1 MSWRSFL
8 SSSVSSLLRR
18 RRADRELAEEMR
30 HHLEL
35 EREYNMQQGLPDD
48 EARRRAERSFG
59 AIERYADEVRDER
72 GSRPVDA
79 VLQDM
84 RFALRSLRRR
94 FGFTTLVVLTLGF
107 GIGATT
113 ALFAVVRSVL
123 LTPLP
128 YGRTEGIAV
137 LWSAWTGFDKTWL
150 SYDEYEA
157 WKTEIPA
164 FEDVGL
170 YFPSSVNLTDGDS
183 PERVRSSTIGANVV
197 KILGVSPIL
206 GRTFTAEEDRPNGPV
221 AAMISFDLWQRRY
234 GADPSVVGRS
244 LQLNGQAVPIVGV
257 MPPGFK
263 LPMDFGADGAT
274 QVYTPL
280 ATDAESEGAVPGPA
294 FNRDGGSHGFY
305 GIARLAPGA
314 TADVANGQLTSHVA
328 GLVKDGSISADAH
341 FRAFSIPVET
351 HVTGAMRGPLYVLLG
366 AVAMVLLIACANV
379 AGLLLVRGERR
390 RRELAVRVALGA
402 GSARLTRLLFAETG
416 LLALGGAGL
425 GLFVAWLGIV
435 LVRRAAPA
443 SLPRVAE
450 TQIEPGL
457 LVFALLIGT
466 FAALLTGI
474 LPALQAT
481 HVSPAE
487 ELKEGGKGSSIG
499 GRLRWR
505 QTLVTAEVALAVI
518 LVVGAGLMVRSVA
531 NLLAI
536 DPGFSTNGVL
546 TMRLSTP
553 SAWYGDSVRVA
564 AFWDGVQAKVKALPD
579 VEQVGAVR
587 LLPLATEM
595 GDWGLQVEGY
605 TPPPNTGTPGDWQV
619 VTPGYFETVG
629 VRLRSGRLL
638 EARDDLNGPLAMV
651 VNKRFTELY
660 VSGRDPLGVRVR
672 IGGRGPDAERYTIV
686 GVVDDVKHNALT
698 SDVKA
703 QFYVTLAQF
712 ARAPG
717 NTMRS
722 MSLVVRTSANPNS
735 LVSPIRRIV
744 RETDARLPLS
754 DVRTLD
760 DIVGSSIAAPRF
772 AMQLLGAFG
781 LIALALSALGVFGVV
796 SQVVAMREQ
805 EFGIRAALGAQP
817 KELVRLSLATGLR
830 QTFAGIAIGVGAA
843 LVATRLLGQ
852 LLQGVA
858 PTDPMT
864 FAIVVAVTAA
874 VALLAS
880 AVPAV
885 RAARAHPSA
894 VLRAD

>member
-1 MSWRSFL
+1 MSWTSFL
-8 SSSVSSLLRR
+8 SSSLSALFRR
-18 RRADRELAEEMR
+18 RRVDRELAEEMQ

-35 EREYNMQQGLPDD
+35 EREYHVTQGLPAD
-48 EARRRAERSFG
+48 EAQRRAERSFG
-59 AIERYADEVRDER
+59 AMERYADEVRDER

-79 VLQDM
+79 MLQDL
-84 RFALRSLRRR
+84 RFAFRSLRRR
-94 FGFTTLVVLTLGF
+94 FGFATLVVLTLGF

-137 LWSAWTGFDKTWL
+137 LWSAWIGFDKTWL

-164 FEDVGL
+164 FEDVGI
-170 YFPSSVNLTDGDS
+170 YYDGSANLTDGDA

-197 KILGVSPIL
+197 KILGVSPVL
-206 GRTFTAEEDRPNGPV
+206 GRTFTAEEDRPNGPA

-234 GADPSVVGRS
+234 GADPSVIGRPM
-244 LQLNGQAVPIVGV
+244 QLNGQAVPIIGV
-257 MPPGFK
+257 MPDGFK
-263 LPMDFGADGAT
+263 LPMDFGAEGAT
-274 QVYTPL
+274 QVYLPL
-280 ATDAESEGAVPGPA
+280 ATDAENAGAVPGVA
-294 FNRDGGSHGFY
+294 SRRNGGSHAFFGV
-305 GIARLAPGA
+305 ARLAPGA
-314 TADVANGQLTSHVA
+314 TADVANSQLASYVA
-328 GLVKDGSISADAH
+328 GLVRENTYSVERQ
-341 FRAFSIPVET
+341 FRAYAVPVET
-351 HVTGAMRGPLYVLLG
+351 HVTGSLRGPLFVLLG

-416 LLALGGAGL
+416 LLALGGAAL

-457 LVFALLIGT
+457 LVFALLVGT
-466 FAALLTGI
+466 FAALITGV
-474 LPALQAT
+474 LPAVQAT

-487 ELKEGGKGSSIG
+487 ELKEGGKGSTIG

-505 QTLVTAEVALAVI
+505 QALVTTEVALAVI

-531 NLLAI
+531 NLLSI
-536 DPGFSTNGVL
+536 DPGFSTDGVL

-553 SAWYGDSVRVA
+553 STWYADSARVA
-564 AFWDGVQAKVKALPD
+564 TFWDGLQERVKALPD

-595 GDWGLQVEGY
+595 GDWGLRVEGY
-605 TPPPNTGTPGDWQV
+605 TPPPNSGTPADWQV

-629 VRLRSGRLL
+629 LRVRAGRAL
-638 EARDDLNGPLAMV
+638 EPRDDLAGPLAMV

-660 VSGRDPLGVRVR
+660 LGGRDPLGVRVR
-672 IGGRGPDAERYTIV
+672 IGGDTTRGPYSIV

-698 SDVKA
+698 SEVKA

-722 MSLVVRTSANPNS
+722 MSLVVRSAGDPNA
-735 LVSPIRRIV
+735 LIAPIRGIV
-744 RETDARLPLS
+744 RDMDARLPIS
-754 DVRTLD
+754 EVRTLD
-760 DIVGSSIAAPRF
+760 DIVSSSIAAPRF

-830 QTFAGIAIGVGAA
+830 QTMAGIAIGVGGA
-843 LVATRLLGQ
+843 LVATRLLAQ

-864 FAIVVAVTAA
+864 FAIVVVVTGA

-885 RAARAHPSA
+885 RAARAHPSV